1 MLAMILRSPRIH
13 DFNISSVKRIW
24 YGTAPMPVEWLKGG
38 IKVFGSVFRQN
49 YGMTEM
55 AQPITF
61 LGPEDHVLE
70 GGPNQIRR
78 LSSAGKPALGVE
90 LKILNEKGQPVKP
103 GEIGEICLRSNKM
116 MKGYWKKPQE
126 TAETIVNGWL
136 HTRDMGTI
144 DEDGYIY
151 IVDRKS
157 DMIIS
162 GGFNI
167 YPREVEEVILTHP
180 AVSEVAVIPVPDD
193 TWGEAVKAIIVL
205 KPGARINEEEIIN
218 FCKENLASYK
228 KPKDVE
234 FIKEIPKTAYNK
246 VDRKALKEPFWKGYD
261 RRVH

>member
-1 MLAMILRSPRIH
+1 
-13 DFNISSVKRIW
+13 
-24 YGTAPMPVEWLKGG
+24 
-38 IKVFGSVFRQN
+38 
-49 YGMTEM
+49 MTEM

-61 LGPEDHVLE
+61 LGPEDHILE
-70 GGPNQIRR
+70 GNPNQLRR

-90 LKILNEKGQPVKP
+90 LKIIDEKGQPVKP
-103 GEIGEICLRSNKM
+103 GEVGEICLRSNKM
-116 MKGYWKKPQE
+116 TKGYWKKPQE
-126 TAETIVNGWL
+126 TAETFVNGWL

-144 DEDGYIY
+144 DEDGYVY

-167 YPREVEEVILTHP
+167 YPREVEEVILAHP

-193 TWGEAVKAIIVL
+193 TWGEAVKAMVVL
-205 KPGARINEEEIIN
+205 KHGAQATEEEIIQ

-228 KPKDVE
+228 KPKTVE
-234 FIKEIPKTAYNK
+234 FINEIPKTGYNK
-246 VDRKALKEPFWKGYD
+246 VDRKALRETFWKGYG

>member
-1 MLAMILRSPRIH
+1 
-13 DFNISSVKRIW
+13 
-24 YGTAPMPVEWLKGG
+24 
-38 IKVFGSVFRQN
+38 
-49 YGMTEM
+49 MTEM

-70 GGPNQIRR
+70 GGPNQLRK

-90 LKILNEKGQPVKP
+90 LKILNEQGEPVKP

-116 MKGYWKKPQE
+116 MKEYWKKPQE

-144 DEDGYIY
+144 DEEGYVY

-167 YPREVEEVILTHP
+167 YPKEVEEVILAHP

-193 TWGEAVKAIIVL
+193 TWGEAVKAMVVL
-205 KPGARINEEEIIN
+205 KPGARIPEEEIIH

-228 KPKDVE
+228 KPKSVE
-234 FIKEIPKTAYNK
+234 FINEIPKTAYNK
-246 VDRKALKEPFWKGYD
+246 VDRKALREPFWKGYG